1 MTLARAI
8 HQLFNTENKA
18 DRDAI
23 QSQLQAISEQ
33 DDLKHGQDLVN
44 LLTDSVS
51 QEIKDIKMSLSVYC
65 KQFYRVVSTAG
76 YNKIDIPKTLS
87 HIELLFQCFESSAI
101 ELKQKY
107 SIFGALEQMILLYKY
122 QENPGPTFFTNIQS
136 ILTKIEL
143 LASQGQESLSSDTL
157 KSSFMLTEVM
167 FSIGNDEVQKKILDT
182 CISKLYTV
190 IDQQMISLNA
200 DILSLNNSLKLD

>member
-23 QSQLQAISEQ
+23 QSQLQAICKFIPRFFNFDFVLAEQ

-136 ILTKIEL
+136 ILSKIEL

-190 IDQQMISLNA
+190 VDQ
-200 DILSLNNSLKLD
+200 